1 MVDRKLNA
9 AHSGVPSKFND
20 CGPQVVPQK
29 RTMNGHPT
37 YIGLVSVKR
46 TWISRLSV
54 PTVYP
59 PMS

>member
-29 RTMNGHPT
+29 RTMNGYLTH
-37 YIGLVSVKR
+37 IGLVSVKR